1 MSGNTSYII
10 FTVLSQMA
18 VGALIAMLIADFLA
32 KSKEDAKFFET
43 GAWVCVPV
51 VVVGLIAM
59 LSHEARPFLAMLT
72 MNNHLATSWL
82 SREVLALTLF
92 VILAVV
98 YTALWVC
105 ESEYG
110 SLRGIISKIPV
121 VSALI
126 PALVKIFMP
135 LRKIIGVLAAV
146 MGFVVYLYASAT
158 SYMMYTMPAWNQP
171 TTLLFFIVTTLL
183 TGVTAVAAVLSVK
196 YLMKKEADKSFTTFL
211 WATTGIGVAMVVLLA
226 VAVYANITM
235 LPIAST
241 EMAKMAQL
249 ATLEDMLHGE
259 HATFLWLRVV
269 IGIGLV
275 LVCLVGLALALIK
288 KSMSTAAILAIA
300 VFVFAFIGELLGRT
314 VFFGSIVPLS
324 EVMPHFLSIV

>member
-1 MSGNTSYII
+1 MSGHTSYII

-18 VGALIAMLIADFLA
+18 VGALIAMVIADFLA

-43 GAWVCVPV
+43 GAWVSVPV
-51 VVVGLIAM
+51 VIIGLIAM
-59 LSHEARPFLAMLT
+59 LSHEARPFLAMMT

-92 VILAVV
+92 VILAVI
-98 YTALWVC
+98 YTVLWLF
-105 ESEYG
+105 EPEYG
-110 SLRGIISKIPV
+110 SLKWFPVIPKI
-121 VSALI
+121 A
-126 PALVKIFMP
+126 KIFMP
-135 LRKIIGVLAAV
+135 LRKIVGVLAAV
-146 MGFVVYLYASAT
+146 LGVVVYPYASAT
-158 SYMMYTMPAWNQP
+158 SYMMPTMPAWNQP
-171 TTLLFFIVTTLL
+171 TTLVFFIVTTLL
-183 TGVTAVAAVLSVK
+183 AGVTAVAAVLSVK
-196 YLMKKEADKSFTTFL
+196 YLMKKEAGKSFTTFL
-211 WATTGIGVAMVVLLA
+211 WAATGIAGVMAVVSA

-241 EMAKMAQL
+241 EIAKMAQL